1 MRKIAII
8 FIAGVILWLDPGR
21 AACQGPPPPHTG
33 PLAGPP
39 VSTLSV
45 IPFYGPEKIWAL
57 YTPLLTSLKKTTG
70 LPWELKLY
78 PNHDAL
84 IEGLCGGEITIAL
97 LGPVPLGR
105 ASMKCGA
112 EPLLVALGR
121 DGKPTYRSILVTS
134 APSVPSLAKL
144 RGATFAFFKGST
156 AAHIIPAKML
166 LDAGIG
172 MDAVRPLFYESQD
185 RIMTA
190 LLKHEVRAAG
200 IKESLFRKFRNERLR
215 VLKISDPLPNFAF
228 CATPAADPRAR
239 KHFISALSPLR
250 PLTAEKDAGTVKD
263 WDDEIKNGFT
273 IPSGDYRDAVVT
285 VYRTYGEVM
294 HEDR

>member
-1 MRKIAII
+1 MT
-8 FIAGVILWLDPGR
+8 GVILWLDPGR

-33 PLAGPP
+33 TLTGSR
-39 VSTLSV
+39 VYTLSV
-45 IPFYGPEKIWAL
+45 IPFYGPEKIWTL
-57 YTPLLTSLKKTTG
+57 YTPLITYLKKTTG

-105 ASMKCGA
+105 ASMQCGV

-121 DGKPTYRSILVTS
+121 DGKPTYHSILVTND
-134 APSVPSLAKL
+134 PSVTSLAKL

-156 AAHIIPAKML
+156 AAHIVPAKML

-172 MDAVRPLFYESQD
+172 MDAIRPLFYESQD

-190 LLKHEVRAAG
+190 LLKHEVAAAG
-200 IKESLFRKFRNERLR
+200 MKESLFRKFRGERLR

-228 CATPAADPRAR
+228 CATPAVDPRAT
-239 KHFISALSPLR
+239 KQFISALSRLR
-250 PLTAEKDAGTVKD
+250 PLSAEKDAGTVKD

-273 IPSGDYRDAVVT
+273 LPSDDYRNAVLT
-285 VYRTYGEVM
+285 VYRTYGEVI